1 MESSREPGIACI
13 EDQQRLAVEAQ
24 RLADE
29 VKRQILATLS
39 TAVETRD
46 PKTLHMMVNLV
57 ESQSRFQALQAE
69 SPKLALLW
77 PSGAL
82 QLNSTAALNSTA
94 TDDAPA
100 VQ

>member
-39 TAVETRD
+39 TAV
-46 PKTLHMMVNLV
+46 
-57 ESQSRFQALQAE
+57 
-69 SPKLALLW
+69 
-77 PSGAL
+77 
-82 QLNSTAALNSTA
+82 
-94 TDDAPA
+94 
-100 VQ
+100 